1 MEGAPAAR
9 GFTGGFTNALMEKD
23 LALAMQVAICLA
35 LQVLFRCEVGDFPAG
50 SYNASVFLPSG
61 RAIANEVGGGIL
73 ARDAKGTP

>member
-1 MEGAPAAR
+1 M
-9 GFTGGFTNALMEKD
+9 
-23 LALAMQVAICLA
+23 
-35 LQVLFRCEVGDFPAG
+35 LFRCEVGDFPAG